1 MCTYKYAFIACNSCA
16 KDINRVTGSDEKPCD
31 LYRESNP
38 GCPDQTQI
46 HYHTF
51 RRFCSECDP
60 ECSCFPEEEVDK
72 MLIESCWVFKDRGV
86 CCSDSVICFVRLN

>member
-72 MLIESCWVFKDRGV
+72 MLIENAVPYIRQIECKCVKRSKITYV
-86 CCSDSVICFVRLN
+86 

>member
-31 LYRESNP
+31 LYRVCNRD
-38 GCPDQTQI
+38 CPDQTQI

-72 MLIESCWVFKDRGV
+72 MLVENTVAYIRQIECKCVKRSKITYV
-86 CCSDSVICFVRLN
+86 